1 MVFFLQIVSSV
12 PSLLSN
18 YVLLF
23 AAAAPL
29 FHLNSNSGSGS
40 LKSLG
45 CCLQLLHWTH
55 LDIWRLFMFPNSS
68 PFCCSPPFPWG
79 QLSPL
84 EHLTLLQLRARGL
97 APSTLICKASPAQ
110 NKDAI
115 PHISCM
121 QYWKSSGT
129 QTNVGWEGG
138 GVVGTIGQQLLS
150 HSLAIIPT
158 LLLTPVQS
166 SVPKPK

>member
-1 MVFFLQIVSSV
+1 MGAVCSCYIGLIWTFDVYLCFLIR
-12 PSLLSN
+12 
-18 YVLLF
+18 
-23 AAAAPL
+23 AP
-29 FHLNSNSGSGS
+29 F
-40 LKSLG
+40 
-45 CCLQLLHWTH
+45 W
-55 LDIWRLFMFPNSS
+55 
-68 PFCCSPPFPWG
+68 CSPPFPWG

-121 QYWKSSGT
+121 QYWKSIGT

-138 GVVGTIGQQLLS
+138 GSSWNNWVAAALSLTGHNTHPTPNHSTIPSTKTEIVQLWY
-150 HSLAIIPT
+150 
-158 LLLTPVQS
+158 
-166 SVPKPK
+166 PKPVLK